1 MHHHFCEGI
10 KGIYVPCSHKFKPA
24 ARARLSLWL
33 IVALKKEH
41 GDSTMTRCPPTAR
54 SYYCKNVKKY
64 FSVRHSVLNSTSE
77 FISIGQTETDFTVNL
92 DFRSYP
98 FKSIMSLDH
107 AIHSHVADSSCYNR
121 KSLITYSCIQLVQ
134 YPYFETL
141 GNRPLYLQLLS

>member
-1 MHHHFCEGI
+1 M
-10 KGIYVPCSHKFKPA
+10 P
-24 ARARLSLWL
+24 
-33 IVALKKEH
+33 
-41 GDSTMTRCPPTAR
+41 RCPPTAR
-54 SYYCKNVKKY
+54 SYYFKKVKKY
-64 FSVRHSVLNSTSE
+64 FSVRHSVLNSTLE

-107 AIHSHVADSSCYNR
+107 AIRSHVADSSCNNR

-141 GNRPLYLQLLS
+141 GNRPLCICSS